1 MNQFAET
8 VRKRLDGME
17 HAVESC
23 CDGGKQC
30 NVETEGVDLH
40 PPAAPCSYED
50 THPYALSG
58 ALAGFVLQEH
68 KVTDEDDPIYRSE
81 QATIQERMEP
91 YGKPDINQSAIGL
104 HWTAQLRQAFQ
115 REDIPVIPGWLAAQM
130 MCAVKLSRLARTPKH
145 EDSEHDLRTYLLLS
159 RTLSG

>member
-8 VRKRLDGME
+8 ICKRLNGME
-17 HAVESC
+17 HEVESC

-30 NVETEGVDLH
+30 KVETEGVDLH
-40 PPAAPCSYED
+40 PPAAPCSYD
-50 THPYALSG
+50 DVSPYEIVGSPP
-58 ALAGFVLQEH
+58 E
-68 KVTDEDDPIYRSE
+68 DPIYRSE
-81 QATIQERMEP
+81 QETIKERMQP

-130 MCAVKLSRLARTPKH
+130 MCSVKLSRLARTPKH
-145 EDSEHDLRTYLLLS
+145 EDSEHDLRTYLRIAADLA
-159 RTLSG
+159 

>member
-1 MNQFAET
+1 MNQFVENM
-8 VRKRLDGME
+8 RRRLDGME
-17 HAVESC
+17 HEVESC

-30 NVETEGVDLH
+30 KVETEGVDLH

-50 THPYALSG
+50 VSPYD
-58 ALAGFVLQEH
+58 VLQGSEW
-68 KVTDEDDPIYRSE
+68 KADAVQPEDPIYRSE
-81 QATIQERMEP
+81 QATIQERMQP
-91 YGKPDINQSAIGL
+91 YGKPDINQSSIGL

>member
-1 MNQFAET
+1 MNQFVENM
-8 VRKRLDGME
+8 RRRLDGME

-30 NVETEGVDLH
+30 KVETEGVDLH

-58 ALAGFVLQEH
+58 LVLQEH

-115 REDIPVIPGWLAAQM
+115 DETIPVIPGWLAAQM
-130 MCAVKLSRLARTPKH
+130 MCSVKLSRLARTPKH

>member
-8 VRKRLDGME
+8 IRKRLDGLE

-30 NVETEGVDLH
+30 KVETEGVDLH
-40 PPAAPCSYED
+40 PPAAPCSYDD
-50 THPYALSG
+50 TYPYATLIPQSI
-58 ALAGFVLQEH
+58 VEH
-68 KVTDEDDPIYRSE
+68 KVTEEDPIYRSE
-81 QATIQERMEP
+81 QETIKERMQP

-130 MCAVKLSRLARTPKH
+130 MCSVKLSRLARTPKH
-145 EDSEHDLRTYLLLS
+145 EDSEHDLRTYLHLS

>member
-1 MNQFAET
+1 MNQFVENM
-8 VRKRLDGME
+8 RRRLDGME
-17 HAVESC
+17 HEVESC

-30 NVETEGVDLH
+30 KVETEGVDLH

-50 THPYALSG
+50 THPYALG
-58 ALAGFVLQEH
+58 GFVPQSIIEH
-68 KVTDEDDPIYRSE
+68 KVTDEDPIYRSE
-81 QATIQERMEP
+81 QATIQERMQP

-130 MCAVKLSRLARTPKH
+130 MCSVKLSRLARTPKH